1 MVDDRDIDMQN
12 IIADYERYC
21 YDSDLI
27 PDDWKRMRVVL
38 SGGTFD
44 QTKNVGFIIMAKN
57 VDIQPINILDYIKIK
72 QLRLLGKLQVY
83 LRHM

>member
-1 MVDDRDIDMQN
+1 MI
-12 IIADYERYC
+12 
-21 YDSDLI
+21 
-27 PDDWKRMRVVL
+27 K
-38 SGGTFD
+38 
-44 QTKNVGFIIMAKN
+44 TKNVGFIIMAKN